1 MGILH
6 KLTSLKLYIKTKFIN
21 LVELQ
26 TEISFY
32 FMYFTIIYIVKYS
45 TTWFTLQNRW
55 MIKKLLCTYLYKP
68 IQKYAKSNLI
78 FKYFIL

>member
-6 KLTSLKLYIKTKFIN
+6 NLTSLKPYIKTKFIN

-32 FMYFTIIYIVKYS
+32 FMYTFYMYII
-45 TTWFTLQNRW
+45 L
-55 MIKKLLCTYLYKP
+55 
-68 IQKYAKSNLI
+68 
-78 FKYFIL
+78 